1 MKTRTLITC
10 IALALFCAAAAG
22 AAGGTPPMPPDSSF
36 SAHVTNP
43 WFPLEPGTRWVYTG
57 VKDGKRSRDVV
68 IATHA
73 TKTIAGVP
81 CVAVGDLLYLRGRL
95 EERTTDW
102 YSQDSKGNVWYFG
115 ENTAELDRHGQV
127 TSTEGTWQT
136 GVHGAKAGIFMPADL
151 GRRRAG
157 RVPQARRGSL
167 QDVIFDS
174 KMLLTRESTP
184 LDRACSIQVLRAGHR
199 QRARANREGWERAK
213 RARLRHERRLTSP
226 AARMP
231 LRRAPSISACQAP
244 AVCSPAKTIGPTG
257 RAKASSSSGDES
269 VRAE

>member
-1 MKTRTLITC
+1 MKTRTLLTC
-10 IALALFCAAAAG
+10 TALALLFGTAAAG
-22 AAGGTPPMPPDSSF
+22 AAGGTPPIPPASSF

-81 CVAVGDLLYLRGRL
+81 CVAVHDLLYLRGRL

-136 GVHGAKAGIFMPADL
+136 GVHGAKAGIFMPANPRVGQT
-151 GRRRAG
+151 GRQEFLKGHAEDHFK
-157 RVPQARRGSL
+157 VVA
-167 QDVIFDS
+167 IFGN
-174 KMLLTRESTP
+174 KMLLTQEWTP
-184 LDRACSIQVLRAGHR
+184 LEPGVLDHKFYVRGVGTVLE
-199 QRARANREGWERAK
+199 QTEKG
-213 RARLRHERRLTSP
+213 
-226 AARMP
+226 
-231 LRRAPSISACQAP
+231 
-244 AVCSPAKTIGPTG
+244 
-257 RAKASSSSGDES
+257 GDERNELVS
-269 VRAE
+269 VTRGG